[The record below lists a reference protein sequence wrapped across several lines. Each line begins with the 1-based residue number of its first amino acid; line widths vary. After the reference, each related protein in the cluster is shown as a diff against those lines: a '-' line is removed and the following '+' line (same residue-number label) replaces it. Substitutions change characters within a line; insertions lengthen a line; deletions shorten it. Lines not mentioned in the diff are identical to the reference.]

1 MSDDATEAI
10 GTLTPAGAGWAARDL
25 FDPGLTRSLAGVLP
39 ADAAEGDVVLTGPE
53 ATEAPFRDRLAR
65 VGTPRAAMYAIAGR
79 HRLRPIYGAA
89 VMREVDHHCA
99 DPGVDAPDLEDLEEV
114 PFVTIDGPST
124 RDLDQAAFIARD
136 GDGFLLRYALADPA
150 HAVAPGSALFDEAL
164 RRGATYY
171 LPGLAIPMLPHALSE
186 GVVSLNEGQRRRAVV
201 FDMHIDDAGA
211 CTSTTIRRARI
222 RSRAQLTFGG
232 VQRFLDGDAPLGCDE
247 AEDSIRLLR
256 PLGELLMAAARDREV
271 IEYRRQETEV
281 KIDGEEGLTFVVQLG
296 GRTVVERYNEQLSLL
311 CNVEGAKFL
320 REHRNEPLVQ
330 AIFRVHPAPEPRRY
344 DELRQMIEALVKR
357 HRLDPSRWRWDPRAQ
372 SLGDYLSSLPSD
384 GDHGRLAQAVHRQA
398 VLVNVRSSFSPEAAG
413 HFGVGA
419 EVYARFSAP
428 MREIVGIFLHKEV
441 FEQLRGEPSGPQD
454 DEALRE
460 AVVERA
466 NEAKQL
472 QKKITKEANLVVL
485 DRVFARDM
493 AAADAPWRRGTV
505 MGLTRSKVHVVLDDP
520 AAVEVKVYLR
530 PLEARLGRDLQ
541 RSDDRAALL
550 DGEQELCR
558 LGDAVE
564 IRVIGRDGLRWDLDL
579 RAQRD
584 SDEKPA

>member
-1 MSDDATEAI
+1 VSDDATEAI
-10 GTLTPAGAGWAARDL
+10 GTLISAGSGWAARDL
-25 FDPGLTRSLAGVLP
+25 FDEGITRSLSGELHTG
-39 ADAAEGDVVLTGPE
+39 AAEGDVVLTGPQ
-53 ATEAPFRDRLAR
+53 AKDAPFIDCLAGA
-65 VGTPRAAMYAIAGR
+65 GTPRAEMYAIAGR
-79 HRLRPIYGAA
+79 HGLRPVYGEA
-89 VMREVDHHCA
+89 VMQEVERHCA
-99 DPGVDAPDLEDLEEV
+99 DPGVDAADLEDLEDV

-150 HAVAPGSALFDEAL
+150 YAVAPGTALFTEAL
-164 RRGATYY
+164 GRGATYY

-201 FDMHIDDAGA
+201 FDMRIDAEGR
-211 CTSTTIRRARI
+211 CTETTIRRARI

-232 VQRFLDGDAPLGCDE
+232 VQSFLDGEAALGCFE
-247 AEDSIRLLR
+247 AEESIRWLK

-296 GRTVVERYNEQLSLL
+296 GRTLVERYNEQLSLL

-320 REHRNEPLVQ
+320 RHHHHQPLVQ

-344 DELRQMIEALVKR
+344 EELKEMLEALVKR
-357 HRLDPSRWRWDPRAQ
+357 HHLDPTIWRWVPEKR
-372 SLGDYLSSLPSD
+372 SLGDYLAALPSE
-384 GDHGRLAQAVHRQA
+384 GAEGRLAQAIHRQA
-398 VLVNVRSSFSPEAAG
+398 VLVNVRSSFSPKAAQ

-441 FEQLRGEPSGPQD
+441 FEQLLGEPSGGQD
-454 DEALRE
+454 DEALRAE
-460 AVVERA
+460 VVERA

-485 DRVFARDM
+485 DRVFARDEAM
-493 AAADAPWRRGTV
+493 DETPWRRGTV
-505 MGLTRSKVHVVLDDP
+505 MGLTRSKVHVVLDEP

-530 PLEARLGRDLQ
+530 AIETRLGRDLH
-541 RSDDRAALL
+541 RADDRTALL
-550 DGEQELCR
+550 DGDRELCR
-558 LGDAVE
+558 VGDEVE
-564 IRVIGRDGLRWDLDL
+564 IRVVGREGRRWDLDL
-579 RAQRD
+579 RRA
-584 SDEKPA
+584 

>member
-1 MSDDATEAI
+1 VSDDATEAI
-10 GTLTPAGAGWAARDL
+10 GNLTSAGAGWAARDL
-25 FDPGLTRSLAGVLP
+25 FDPAVTRSLSGTLP
-39 ADAAEGDVVLTGPE
+39 DDATEGDVVLTGPS
-53 ATEAPFRDRLAR
+53 AQDAPFRRRLAR
-65 VGTPRAAMYAIAGR
+65 SGTPRAAMYAIAAR
-79 HRLRPIYGAA
+79 HGLRPVYSEA
-89 VMREVDHHCA
+89 VMREVQRHCA
-99 DPGVDAPDLEDLEEV
+99 APGVDAADLEDLEAV

-150 HAVAPGSALFDEAL
+150 HAVAPGSALFEEAL

-201 FDMHIDDAGA
+201 FDMRVDREGT
-211 CTSTTIRRARI
+211 CTETTIRRARI

-232 VQRFLDGDAPLGCDE
+232 VQRFLDGDAPLGCPE
-247 AEDSIRLLR
+247 AEDSVRLLR
-256 PLGELLMAAARDREV
+256 PLGERLMAAARDREV

-320 REHRNEPLVQ
+320 RQHHHEPLVQ
-330 AIFRVHPAPEPRRY
+330 AIYRVHPAPEPQRY
-344 DELRQMIEALVKR
+344 AELREMLEALEKR
-357 HRLDPSRWRWDPRAQ
+357 HELDPALWHWDPGQQA
-372 SLGDYLSSLPSD
+372 LGDYLAALPRE
-384 GDHGRLAQAVHRQA
+384 GDLGRLAQAVHRQA

-441 FEQLRGEPSGPQD
+441 FEQLTGQTSGPQD
-454 DEALRE
+454 DAALRE
-460 AVVERA
+460 VVVERA

-485 DRVFARDM
+485 DRVFARD
-493 AAADAPWRRGTV
+493 ASQSPPPWRRGTV

-530 PLEARLGRDLQ
+530 ALEARQERQLQ
-541 RSDDRAALL
+541 RSEDRTALL
-550 DGEQELCR
+550 DGDQEVCR
-558 LGDAVE
+558 LGDPVDV
-564 IRVIGRDGLRWDLDL
+564 RVVGRDGRRWDLDL
-579 RAQRD
+579 RRA
-584 SDEKPA
+584 